1 MTVQDITRFR
11 LYNQQ
16 ISSARFKKPGEVVKS
31 LGAMQAQDYPG
42 TLWAIGLRL
51 PNATITNIEQ
61 AIVDGSIIRTWPMRG
76 TLHFVAAADI
86 RWMLELLSPRIIE
99 SSASRFRELELDE
112 RTFTRC
118 KNVFE
123 KALAGGKQ
131 LTRAEMYEALEHDG
145 IAVDKQ
151 RGYHILRRAGQDR
164 LICFG
169 LPRSRQ
175 DTFRLLDEY
184 CPTTKILARDEAVC
198 ELTKRYFVSHGPATL
213 EDFVWWSGLK
223 VSDAKAGLEEAKTWL
238 TQESVDGNVY
248 WMAMNMPVFRHDPKA
263 VYLLPGFDE
272 YMLGYKDRS
281 AALDPRHVQK
291 ICPGNNGMFA
301 PTVIMDGRVVG
312 TWKRIIKK
320 SVISIKVDFFGRQ
333 AKNSDALVDAAE
345 RYGKFLGMSV
355 EMPVFDAVSEAMP
368 ITSAG
373 HKTVEG

>member
-1 MTVQDITRFR
+1 
-11 LYNQQ
+11 
-16 ISSARFKKPGEVVKS
+16 
-31 LGAMQAQDYPG
+31 
-42 TLWAIGLRL
+42 
-51 PNATITNIEQ
+51 
-61 AIVDGSIIRTWPMRG
+61 MRG